1 MGHALR
7 RPAPV
12 NPGEREFLLAPPR
25 GDERRQARIPD
36 RATLERIRAEFNE
49 MRGFSPT
56 PGQAARLFGLSND
69 ECQGVLDS
77 LAREGFLHLGEDGR
91 YRTR

>member
-7 RPAPV
+7 HPAPV
-12 NPGEREFLLAPPR
+12 DPDEHEFLLAPSR
-25 GDERRQARIPD
+25 SGDRRLGRHPD

-56 PGQAARLFGLSND
+56 SGQAARLFGLSND
-69 ECQGVLDS
+69 DCQRVLDS

-91 YRTR
+91 YRIR